1 MSDQPKA
8 MPDLKLGDTV
18 FEPDPWKGRVLVRH
32 VLYEIVT
39 SKWDDIF
46 RRVADGFPKTR
57 ISISGGILGGGQD
70 VNASDWGKKYFTS
83 LTEAHRVCAER
94 AVELKAERRLQIVN
108 EIQELQT
115 QLEVAAKEDDH
126 DADH

>member
-1 MSDQPKA
+1 MSDKPKA

-18 FEPDPWKGRVLVRH
+18 FESDPWKGRVLVRH

-46 RRVADGFPKTR
+46 HRVAAGFPKTR
-57 ISISGGILGGGQD
+57 ISISGGMFGDGQEVKAD
-70 VNASDWGKKYFTS
+70 DWGKRYFLS

-94 AVELKAERRLQIVN
+94 AVELKAERKAQISN
-108 EIQELQT
+108 EIRELQS
-115 QLEVAAKEDDH
+115 QLEESVAGEDDE
-126 DADH
+126 